1 MTYQMNEEVVDGR
14 FPLNRDLALEL
25 CALMAQV
32 GQHVTVSRQGS
43 RSTVTWRYKN
53 LQNLWQVWNFSHL
66 IGLCATVIFYIVLR
80 CRR

>member
-53 LQNLWQVWNFSHL
+53 LLNL
-66 IGLCATVIFYIVLR
+66 
-80 CRR
+80 